1 MTLAN
6 NFICDQRAEQ
16 VIGMAREILGE
27 NMMFIQVTGIKFSEN
42 FEESSA
48 KLEAKL
54 VEISETKAKKRI
66 ISGEGVGLVDAC
78 FDAMLKTYGDKF
90 CSLDTVGIIDFS
102 LSAHVSSL
110 HARNSDAKISA
121 RLRVKNSQNY
131 EYSFAC
137 TTSSISH
144 SSVAAV
150 QEAMAFFINAELA
163 YIRLYNALKDA
174 KERRRH
180 DLVERY
186 QNQMA
191 TLVQATSYEKLVHRL
206 KS

>member
-16 VIGMAREILGE
+16 VINMAREVLGE
-27 NMMFIQVTGIKFSEN
+27 NMVLMQVNGIKFSEN

-66 ISGEGVGLVDAC
+66 INGEGVGLVDAC
-78 FDAMLKTYGDKF
+78 FDAMLKTYGDRF
-90 CSLDTVGIIDFS
+90 CSLDAIAIVDFS
-102 LSAHVSSL
+102 VSAHVSSL

-131 EYSFAC
+131 EYAFEC

-163 YIRLYNALKDA
+163 YVCLYSALKDA
-174 KERRRH
+174 KERNRQ

-206 KS
+206 KA